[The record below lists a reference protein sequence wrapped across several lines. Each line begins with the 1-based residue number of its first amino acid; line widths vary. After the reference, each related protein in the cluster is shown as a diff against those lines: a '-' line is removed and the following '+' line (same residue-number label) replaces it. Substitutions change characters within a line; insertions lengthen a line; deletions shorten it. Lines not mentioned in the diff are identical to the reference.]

1 MKTISVEIL
10 CKIELALLLVGKLF
24 YYCKNNWSTRLK
36 LPASYHVADPLFY
49 PGCSQFSSKR
59 CYVAKAHFVVYI
71 NNSYVFISDV
81 VLKHI
86 DVIFILQA
94 VENCCVKK
102 HADNKYCLVQIILC
116 CIVNRICKIFLY
128 GETCNVSF
136 NFVKTF

>member
-1 MKTISVEIL
+1 MQNRTGFVACRPCY
-10 CKIELALLLVGKLF
+10 CKIIEVPVLQ
-24 YYCKNNWSTRLK
+24 

-49 PGCSQFSSKR
+49 PGRSQFSSKR
-59 CYVAKAHFVVYI
+59 CYVAKAHFMVYI

-81 VLKHI
+81 VLKRI
-86 DVIFILQA
+86 DVIFILQV

-102 HADNKYCLVQIILC
+102 HADNKYYLVQIILC